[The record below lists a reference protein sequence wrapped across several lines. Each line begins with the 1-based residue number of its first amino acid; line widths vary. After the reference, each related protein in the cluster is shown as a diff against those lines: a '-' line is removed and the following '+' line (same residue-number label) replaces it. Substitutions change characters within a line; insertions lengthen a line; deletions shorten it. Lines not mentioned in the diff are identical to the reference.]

1 MNYLHTVK
9 LASCNIGDMALVDV
23 LKVTQA
29 IEHLEVTKCERIT
42 EFSINKVLELCPNI
56 KFLDVNGIP
65 VVSYAMLDEI
75 MKAHPQLLMKRHKYQ
90 DQDFKKDNGL
100 RIPRL
105 LPAKK
110 KPKGKGKKK
119 K

>member
-1 MNYLHTVK
+1 MSLVEILK
-9 LASCNIGDMALVDV
+9 L
-23 LKVTQA
+23 TQA
-29 IEHLEVTKCERIT
+29 IEHLEVPKCERIT
-42 EFSINKVLELCPNI
+42 EFSINKLLEVCPNL

-75 MKAHPQLLMKRHKYQ
+75 MKAHPKLLMKRHKYQ

-105 LPAKK
+105 LPEKK
-110 KPKGKGKKK
+110 KKGKKGGKKK
-119 K
+119 KK